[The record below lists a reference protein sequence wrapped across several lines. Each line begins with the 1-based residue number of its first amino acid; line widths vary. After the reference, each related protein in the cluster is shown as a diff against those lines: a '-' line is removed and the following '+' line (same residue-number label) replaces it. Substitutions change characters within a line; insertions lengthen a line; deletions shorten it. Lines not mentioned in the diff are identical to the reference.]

1 MGDLKVRKAVIPAAG
16 LGTRFLPA
24 TKSMAKEMITV
35 VDRPGIQYAVEEC
48 VRAGIEDI
56 LFITS
61 HGKSALEDH
70 FDSSPELEQ
79 QLEAKNKLDGL
90 EMVRALSVMA
100 EIHSVRQKRPLGF
113 GHAVLQARAHVGN
126 EPFVVMVPDEIVP
139 EPLGDEPPLLERMI
153 EIYEAHEALVV
164 AVREVPPE
172 EVSSYGIVDPD
183 EIEGD
188 NARIKNFVEKPSVD
202 EAPSNLAS
210 VGRYVL
216 TPAVF
221 DALARTKPGVAGEI
235 QLTDG
240 IMDVIAAET
249 GYAYIH
255 HGPIYDVGRVSEFL
269 RATVELALRRNDLA
283 KPFKEFLSALDL

>member
-1 MGDLKVRKAVIPAAG
+1 MKVRKAVIPAAG

-24 TKSMAKEMITV
+24 TKSIAKEMITV

-79 QLEAKNKLDGL
+79 QLEAKNKLGGL
-90 EMVRALSVMA
+90 ETVRALSEMA
-100 EIHSVRQKRPLGF
+100 QIHSVRQRRPLGF
-113 GHAVLQARAHVGN
+113 GHAVLQAREHVGD
-126 EPFVVMVPDEIVP
+126 EPFIVMVPDEIVP

-153 EIYEAHEALVV
+153 EIHEAHEALVV

-188 NARIKNFVEKPSVD
+188 SARIKNFVEKPPVD

-221 DALARTKPGVAGEI
+221 DALAGTKPGVGGEI

-269 RATVELALRRNDLA
+269 RATVELTLRRNDLA
-283 KPFKEFLSALDL
+283 KPFKEFLGTLDL